1 MKKEY
6 DFSKAERGKFYRK
19 NADVRLPIYL
29 GARLQK
35 QVESLASRTGRDMG
49 EVVSRIVET
58 EMRLIGD
65 LESRKGTRPRA
76 IVARTSG
83 RRAPGLES

>member
-19 NADVRLPIYL
+19 NAGVRLPIYL
-29 GARLQK
+29 DTRLQK
-35 QVESLASRTGRDMG
+35 QVEGLATRTGRDMG
-49 EVVSRIVET
+49 ELVNRIVET

-65 LESRKGTRPRA
+65 LEPQNEQPGT
-76 IVARTSG
+76 
-83 RRAPGLES
+83 